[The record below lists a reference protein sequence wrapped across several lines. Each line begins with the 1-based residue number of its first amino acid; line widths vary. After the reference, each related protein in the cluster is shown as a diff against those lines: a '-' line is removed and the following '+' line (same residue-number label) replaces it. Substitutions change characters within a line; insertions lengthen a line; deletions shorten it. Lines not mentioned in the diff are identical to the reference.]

1 MEHQGPDDAEEE
13 TEHRE
18 SDEPPEHGCE
28 AKPEDGPIRV
38 QGLGGCREHP
48 VGTVPRQG
56 KGYNIGPGGIPR
68 PEKVG
73 PFPELLGVQKRV
85 KRVEEHK
92 EKK

>member
-1 MEHQGPDDAEEE
+1 M
-13 TEHRE
+13 
-18 SDEPPEHGCE
+18 
-28 AKPEDGPIRV
+28 
-38 QGLGGCREHP
+38 
-48 VGTVPRQG
+48 PRQG

-92 EKK
+92 EKKIVQKRRRCEGDEVRAAEIDRVSS